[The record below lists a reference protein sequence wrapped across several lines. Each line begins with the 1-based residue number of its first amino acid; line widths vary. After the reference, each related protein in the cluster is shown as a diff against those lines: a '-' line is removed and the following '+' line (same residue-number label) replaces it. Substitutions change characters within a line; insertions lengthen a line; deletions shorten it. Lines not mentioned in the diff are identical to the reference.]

1 MWLQGVVRK
10 KSGEEFV
17 IVRLPMLAVA
27 VLIIVGSA
35 SAYAACP
42 PGSVPGVSNGQA
54 VCFRATC
61 QDQCAPLLEAVHPKS
76 EAKRVYNN
84 CVALCAN
91 KPGLSLTCPDGSRVS
106 VKDAKLCGKS

>member
-1 MWLQGVVRK
+1 MA
-10 KSGEEFV
+10 
-17 IVRLPMLAVA
+17 VRLPMLAVA

-61 QDQCAPLLEAVHPKS
+61 QDQCASLLEAVQPKS
-76 EAKRVYNN
+76 EAKRVYRN
-84 CVALCAN
+84 CVAACAN
-91 KPGLSLTCPDGSRVS
+91 TPGLSITCPDGSKVS
-106 VKDAKLCGKS
+106 VKDAKLCGRS

>member
-1 MWLQGVVRK
+1 MFRK
-10 KSGEEFV
+10 ASGEEFV
-17 IVRLPMLAVA
+17 AVRLPTLAVA

-42 PGSVPGVSNGQA
+42 PGSIPFTRNGEQF
-54 VCFRATC
+54 CGRPTC

>member
-1 MWLQGVVRK
+1 M
-10 KSGEEFV
+10 
-17 IVRLPMLAVA
+17 
-27 VLIIVGSA
+27 
-35 SAYAACP
+35 
-42 PGSVPGVSNGQA
+42 
-54 VCFRATC
+54 
-61 QDQCAPLLEAVHPKS
+61 LEAVHPKS